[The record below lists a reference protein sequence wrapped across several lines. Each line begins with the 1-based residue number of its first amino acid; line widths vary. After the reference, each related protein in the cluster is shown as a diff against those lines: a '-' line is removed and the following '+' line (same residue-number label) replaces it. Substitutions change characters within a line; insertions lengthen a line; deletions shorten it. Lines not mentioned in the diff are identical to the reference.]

1 MSGSVRFGG
10 GRADMVMAA
19 LSSSLYSLQAFAD
32 AFSVSWSWTESWFI
46 MSSVGVAEL
55 EMVVLSGGGGGGGGD
70 RCGGGGGD
78 G

>member
-1 MSGSVRFGG
+1 MSGCVRFGG
-10 GRADMVMAA
+10 GGADMAMAA

-55 EMVVLSGGGGGGGGD
+55 EMAVLSGGGGGD